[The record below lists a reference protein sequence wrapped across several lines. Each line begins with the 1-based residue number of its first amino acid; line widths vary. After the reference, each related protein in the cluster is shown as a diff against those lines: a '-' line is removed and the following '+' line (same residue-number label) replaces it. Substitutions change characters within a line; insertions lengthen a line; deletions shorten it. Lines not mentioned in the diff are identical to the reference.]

1 MHFTINYIDFFKTTR
16 YNEINKKTNNT
27 QEEEFMYL
35 QKIQKV
41 LNVFKILVTIDMV
54 MTFVYAGFLIVGG
67 TTAIFC
73 DDPVIG
79 KIGNT
84 TIMLPM
90 PDPLEYHGAVYAANG
105 VAALLSAIILVG
117 IANYLNQ
124 ELKDGTPFT
133 VKGADMLKRLG
144 IRVIILS
151 AVSSAVQASILA
163 MYKIKETTEVT
174 ELAEVSLGICFI
186 IFSMIIRYGTQ
197 VNGDKKALISET
209 PDSAETN
216 DNANT

>member
-1 MHFTINYIDFFKTTR
+1 
-16 YNEINKKTNNT
+16 
-27 QEEEFMYL
+27 MYL

-41 LNVFKILVTIDMV
+41 LNVFKILVTVDMV
-54 MTFVYAGFLIVGG
+54 LTFVYAGFLIVGG
-67 TTAIFC
+67 GTAVFC
-73 DDPVIG
+73 GDPVIG
-79 KIGNT
+79 KVGNV

-90 PDPLEYHGAVYAANG
+90 IDSLEYHGAVYVANG
-105 VAALLSAIILVG
+105 VAALFSAIILAG
-117 IANYLNQ
+117 IANYLKQ

-133 VKGADMLKRLG
+133 VKGADMLKKLG

-151 AVSSAVQASILA
+151 AVSTTVQASILA
-163 MYKIKETTEVT
+163 MYKIAETTEIT

-216 DNANT
+216 GNANT